1 MIEKIYDDI
10 IMKTTLSVVDG
21 KIEYLPIG
29 IHVSLLDIKPNIPEN
44 GAFVFYDKAHP
55 DKQICQIEYTN
66 IAGKPELRYCTKEEY
81 QRQGYMNIAMQHMLD
96 WIIQQG
102 AIGCLWLLIDK
113 ENIASIRV
121 AQRFKFTLKETHSSS
136 QDWYCLDLGTIS

>member
-1 MIEKIYDDI
+1 
-10 IMKTTLSVVDG
+10 
-21 KIEYLPIG
+21 
-29 IHVSLLDIKPNIPEN
+29 
-44 GAFVFYDKAHP
+44 
-55 DKQICQIEYTN
+55 
-66 IAGKPELRYCTKEEY
+66 
-81 QRQGYMNIAMQHMLD
+81 MNIAMQHMLD